1 VLTDLRWRCAVA
13 SDRHFSISGTVIEQG
28 QSVEFYQA
36 NYPEHPALFG
46 FLTWKVLLTVG
57 WDHVYHLVVLAL
69 LILFGTSN
77 RLYLHP
83 SVPSDC
89 PQMEILRSTTPV
101 PEVSSER

>member
-1 VLTDLRWRCAVA
+1 MTLDSSKQSSPLSAPQRLLRVASADRFAWRLCCS

-57 WDHVYHLVVLAL
+57 WDVYRTWW
-69 LILFGTSN
+69 F
-77 RLYLHP
+77 
-83 SVPSDC
+83 
-89 PQMEILRSTTPV
+89 
-101 PEVSSER
+101 

>member
-1 VLTDLRWRCAVA
+1 VLL

-57 WDHVYHLVVLAL
+57 WDRIALGGFSLTHPYLA
-69 LILFGTSN
+69 
-77 RLYLHP
+77 P
-83 SVPSDC
+83 A
-89 PQMEILRSTTPV
+89 
-101 PEVSSER
+101 